1 MDLTNILAVS
11 GKPDL
16 NELVSRTKN
25 GAIVKNLVTGQK
37 FPVFASSSISQLS
50 EIRMFTTN
58 DEKPLEEI
66 FENIYKLLEAK
77 PTEFDPKKA
86 ESEVLFDLLAK
97 VLPDYDKERVHASDA
112 KKLFSWYNVLLAADK
127 LTPTEEEKTE
137 TEAAES
143 LPPKSLRRSRLHLR
157 RPPCRNRRP
166 PRQPHRPRPLL
177 SAPPQPRRQSNE
189 SRIESLIL
197 KSRGEYFKTTILSIS
212 YFRQPSNH
220 LLIFNPLDNEKN
232 TYYSLCDCHHGRCC
246 FV

>member
-137 TEAAES
+137 TEAAEK
-143 LPPKSLRRSRLHLR
+143 PAAEKPAPK
-157 RPPCRNRRP
+157 
-166 PRQPHRPRPLL
+166 QA
-177 SAPPQPRRQSNE
+177 AP
-189 SRIESLIL
+189 
-197 KSRGEYFKTTILSIS
+197 KKTAVSKQAAPKATTQAKAAPKRTTTAKKAI
-212 YFRQPSNH
+212 
-220 LLIFNPLDNEKN
+220 
-232 TYYSLCDCHHGRCC
+232 
-246 FV
+246 